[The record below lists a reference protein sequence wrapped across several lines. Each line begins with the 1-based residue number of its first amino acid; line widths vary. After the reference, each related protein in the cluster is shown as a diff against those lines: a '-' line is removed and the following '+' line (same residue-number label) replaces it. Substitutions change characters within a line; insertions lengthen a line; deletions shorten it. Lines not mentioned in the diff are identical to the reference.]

1 MMGSVLMDFIYIHI
15 LLQCKNVRLYY
26 NLSQQVLEGERT
38 EWTTY
43 VTVNTAAADTVYT
56 VANLRPFTVYSFRV
70 IGVNRI
76 GASPPSL
83 PSYHMMTLRETPRG
97 KPLIVRVQNLSA
109 SSVSVTW
116 RAPDNDTIHGE
127 FLGYRLNWRPR
138 DATADTGETEV

>member
-1 MMGSVLMDFIYIHI
+1 M
-15 LLQCKNVRLYY
+15 
-26 NLSQQVLEGERT
+26 
-38 EWTTY
+38 
-43 VTVNTAAADTVYT
+43 NTAAADTAYT

-83 PSYHMMTLRETPRG
+83 PSYHMMTLREVPRG

-109 SSVSVTW
+109 SSVVVSW
-116 RAPDNDTIHGE
+116 RPPDNDTIHGE

-138 DATADTGETEV
+138 DASDARLPEEVEQYVYAKAFMFFSFPQAGYFIFLR

>member
-1 MMGSVLMDFIYIHI
+1 M
-15 LLQCKNVRLYY
+15 
-26 NLSQQVLEGERT
+26 
-38 EWTTY
+38 
-43 VTVNTAAADTVYT
+43 NTAAADTAFT

-138 DATADTGETEV
+138 EATADTGETEVNTSANFVFFLKRMSLSYKSDWLQS